1 MWKTMARGSKD
12 IIAKLEE
19 SIDSMNSNHHKR
31 DKQVLERLESME
43 VVLESL
49 ASNKNGDKAGDIPQV
64 ISLSSNDNDTKEDS
78 IESRMKLFL
87 EKEVMLRK
95 DKFSTKSKIL
105 MGSLVLVCV
114 QLATPW
120 TVSCANALP
129 IETPSILQGPWGQ
142 GLISLVLC
150 VVFNTVLNLPCGE
163 FAGHKRNADEN
174 GDTDKMDRTNN
185 EPSTAVKSSAPGVT
199 STKKPRKEGRS
210 KSKTKTSK
218 KEKHEADY
226 KLLLGLDC

>member
-1 MWKTMARGSKD
+1 MARGSKD
-12 IIAKLEE
+12 VIAKLEE
-19 SIDSMNSNHHKR
+19 SIHSMNSNHRKR
-31 DKQVLERLESME
+31 DKQVLERLGSME
-43 VVLESL
+43 GVLESL
-49 ASNKNGDKAGDIPQV
+49 ASINNGDKAGDIPQV
-64 ISLSSNDNDTKEDS
+64 ISLPSNDNDTTEDS
-78 IESRMKLFL
+78 IESR
-87 EKEVMLRK
+87 MLRK
-95 DKFSTKSKIL
+95 DKFSTKSNIL
-105 MGSLVLVCV
+105 IGSLVLVCV

-142 GLISLVLC
+142 GLISLVLF

-185 EPSTAVKSSAPGVT
+185 EPPTAVKSSAPGVT

-218 KEKHEADY
+218 KEKHKADY